1 MKIVKKAVAAA
12 LAAGMLITAATGCAD
27 TSWSYK
33 DDKITLPIG
42 TYIYYLTGAYSY
54 AQQQAQSAV
63 EVTTD
68 AEGATQPTEAADVMS
83 AKIKDPDD
91 KEVTGR
97 EYMLNTAEQSSKT
110 LIYTLEKFDELGLKL
125 TDAEQTQI
133 DTLASQGWTYSGES
147 YEKLGVSESS
157 YKLAY
162 AEFSTKYEAV
172 FKAIYNKGGEK
183 EVSDDEL
190 KKYYT
195 TEYVDYSYLPINLYK
210 TAEKTDEA
218 SDSASST
225 TEALS
230 EDEIKKIQS
239 TFDGYKDQLNKGE
252 KTFDEIDKA
261 FMKDQSLDASTAV
274 SATEILDNSAAPADI
289 VKELKELKDKQA
301 KVITVGEGNT
311 AVMYLIY
318 RGDINAKTSNLDD
331 ENTRYSVL
339 TNMKKDEYN
348 DYMEEQA
355 KKLELQT
362 NEAALNRY
370 TPEEAE
376 KKLNELK
383 AANSSS
389 K

>member
-12 LAAGMLITAATGCAD
+12 LAAGMIMTAAAGCAD

-33 DDKITLPIG
+33 DDKNTLAIG
-42 TYIYYLTGAYSY
+42 TYIYYMTGAYSY
-54 AQQQAQSAV
+54 AQQTAQADV

-68 AEGATQPTEAADVMS
+68 AEGVTQPTEAVDVMS
-83 AKIKDPDD
+83 AKIKDQDD
-91 KEVTGR
+91 KEVTGKD
-97 EYMLNTAEQSSKT
+97 YMLKTAEQSSKT
-110 LIYTLEKFDELGLKL
+110 LLYTLKKFDELGLKL
-125 TDAEQTQI
+125 TDTQQTQI
-133 DTLASQGWTYSGES
+133 DSLASQGWTYSGSS

-172 FKAIYNKGGEK
+172 FKALYSKGGEK
-183 EVSDDEL
+183 EVSDDDL

-195 TEYVDYSYLPINLYK
+195 TEYVDYSYIPINLYK
-210 TAEKTDEA
+210 TVEATD
-218 SDSASST
+218 DTSST
-225 TEALS
+225 KTEALS

-239 TFDGYKDQLNKGE
+239 TFDGYANQLNKGE

-261 FMKDQSLDASTAV
+261 FMEYQSLDASTAV
-274 SATEILDNSAAPADI
+274 SNQEILDNSSAPADI
-289 VKELKELKDKQA
+289 VTAIKELKNNNA

-311 AVMYLIY
+311 AVMYLVY
-318 RGDINAKTSNLDD
+318 RGDITSKTSNLDD

-348 DYMEEQA
+348 DYMDEQA
-355 KKLELQT
+355 GKLEVQT
-362 NEAALNRY
+362 NEAALNQY
-370 TPEEAE
+370 TPEEIE

-383 AANSSS
+383 SSNS
-389 K
+389 

>member
-12 LAAGMLITAATGCAD
+12 LAAGMIMTAAAGCAD

-33 DDKITLPIG
+33 DDKNTLAIG
-42 TYIYYLTGAYSY
+42 TYIYYMTGAYSY
-54 AQQQAQSAV
+54 AQQTAQADV

-68 AEGATQPTEAADVMS
+68 AEGVTQPTEAVDVMS
-83 AKIKDPDD
+83 AKIKDQDD
-91 KEVTGR
+91 KEVTGKD
-97 EYMLNTAEQSSKT
+97 YMLKTAEQSSKT
-110 LIYTLEKFDELGLKL
+110 LLYTLKKFDELGLKL
-125 TDAEQTQI
+125 TDTQQTQI
-133 DTLASQGWTYSGES
+133 DSLASQGWTYSGSS

-172 FKAIYNKGGEK
+172 FKALYSKGGEK
-183 EVSDDEL
+183 EVSDEEL

-195 TEYVDYSYLPINLYK
+195 TEYVDYSYIPINLYK
-210 TAEKTDEA
+210 TVEATD
-218 SDSASST
+218 DTSSTT

-239 TFDGYKDQLNKGE
+239 TFDGYANQLNKGE

-261 FMKDQSLDASTAV
+261 FMEYQSLDASTAV
-274 SATEILDNSAAPADI
+274 SNQEILDNSSAPADI
-289 VKELKELKDKQA
+289 VTAIKELKNKNA

-311 AVMYLIY
+311 AVMYLVY
-318 RGDINAKTSNLDD
+318 RGDITSKTSNLDD

-348 DYMEEQA
+348 DYMDEQA
-355 KKLELQT
+355 NKLDVQV
-362 NEAALNRY
+362 NEAALNQF
-370 TPEEAE
+370 TPEEVE
-376 KKLNELK
+376 KKLNELQ
-383 AANSSS
+383 ASNS
-389 K
+389 

>member
-12 LAAGMLITAATGCAD
+12 LAAGMIMTAAAGCAD

-33 DDKITLPIG
+33 DDKNTLAIG
-42 TYIYYLTGAYSY
+42 TYIYYMTGAYSY
-54 AQQQAQSAV
+54 AQQTAQADV

-68 AEGATQPTEAADVMS
+68 AEGVTQPTEAVDVMS
-83 AKIKDPDD
+83 AKIKDQDD
-91 KEVTGR
+91 KEVTGKD
-97 EYMLNTAEQSSKT
+97 YMLKTAEQSSKT
-110 LIYTLEKFDELGLKL
+110 LLYTFKKFDELGLKL
-125 TDAEQTQI
+125 TETQQTQI
-133 DTLASQGWTYSGES
+133 DSLASQGWIYSGSS

-172 FKAIYNKGGEK
+172 FKALYSKGGEK
-183 EVSDDEL
+183 EVSDEEL

-195 TEYVDYSYLPINLYK
+195 TEYVDYSYIPINLYK
-210 TAEKTDEA
+210 TVEATD
-218 SDSASST
+218 DTSSTT

-239 TFDGYKDQLNKGE
+239 TFDGYANQLNKGE

-261 FMKDQSLDASTAV
+261 FMEYQSLDASTAV
-274 SATEILDNSAAPADI
+274 SNQEILDNSSAPADI
-289 VKELKELKDKQA
+289 VTAIKELKNNNA

-311 AVMYLIY
+311 AVMYLVY
-318 RGDINAKTSNLDD
+318 RGDITSKTSNLDD

-348 DYMEEQA
+348 DYMDEQA
-355 KKLELQT
+355 NKLDVQV
-362 NEAALNRY
+362 NEAALNQY
-370 TPEEAE
+370 TPEEIE

-383 AANSSS
+383 ASNS
-389 K
+389 